1 MTIAAVLIAP
11 ALLFGAADSA
21 APDIDRTALTWCQIT
36 PTDGAAVTLVTA
48 SGLHRSIADAARFVF
63 SPAEVA
69 AVQHAGELVPV
80 DMTCTP
86 LQPVDMT
93 CTPLQPVGWAEIGP
107 ADTVVVPT
115 PADTIDV
122 PVVLAGPGDDPADV
136 ALGPPAE
143 GVPVV
148 GLIPAAEASAAPGQ
162 PVAPAS
168 SVPAAVDTVPT
179 APPPQVRA
187 SVVGRARAMAIAALR
202 AVA

>member
-86 LQPVDMT
+86 LQPV
-93 CTPLQPVGWAEIGP
+93 GWAEIGP

-143 GVPVV
+143 GVPVA